1 MWRCSNND
9 APLPCRCP
17 ARASS
22 AVLAASSLSCLL
34 FAKLLPLPHP
44 PLVLLAAQPQPPAPA
59 AGEEVVFSEIVGMT
73 ELNGRAP
80 LRVKNCKAHSFTL
93 EIDSTDFGWVWG
105 RPCVC

>member
-1 MWRCSNND
+1 MMRRCRAAARLAQ
-9 APLPCRCP
+9 APLVGGIEFELP
-17 ARASS
+17 AVCKA
-22 AVLAASSLSCLL
+22 
-34 FAKLLPLPHP
+34 LPLLHP

-93 EIDSTDFGWVWG
+93 EIDSTGFGWDWG
-105 RPCVC
+105 RLCVY